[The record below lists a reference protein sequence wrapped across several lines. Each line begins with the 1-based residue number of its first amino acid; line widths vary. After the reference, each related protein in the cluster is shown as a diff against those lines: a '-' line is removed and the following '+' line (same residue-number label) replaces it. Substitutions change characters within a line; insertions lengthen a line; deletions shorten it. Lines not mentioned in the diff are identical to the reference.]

1 MNRMFYLVM
10 ILTLGGLA
18 IAGGYAA
25 PQAKA
30 QETNQL
36 DRFDNDWFVNG
47 DRQHTYVVS
56 RRAENSIELYTRSRG
71 LCGVSQLSLKLTFDP
86 ATGKYYSRIKIT
98 DGNWDYNSHRR
109 AKWLEPKLIGNWD
122 AENNSMT
129 WASDTLGSKESTL
142 KVVAKF
148 ADSNSF
154 ELRIAGTGE
163 FRHAHRRQNLNRIW

>member
-10 ILTLGGLA
+10 ILPLGGLA

-56 RRAENSIELYTRSRG
+56 RRAENP
-71 LCGVSQLSLKLTFDP
+71 LSFTP
-86 ATGKYYSRIKIT
+86 
-98 DGNWDYNSHRR
+98 
-109 AKWLEPKLIGNWD
+109 E
-122 AENNSMT
+122 AE
-129 WASDTLGSKESTL
+129 GC
-142 KVVAKF
+142 VVY
-148 ADSNSF
+148 
-154 ELRIAGTGE
+154 
-163 FRHAHRRQNLNRIW
+163 LNCR